1 MVTMV
6 VVVSATG
13 GEDEAGAGTV
23 EEAEK
28 AEAAAAEGTTEEEA
42 EADTPTTDTSGV
54 KGEAVVVVSE
64 GLEAT
69 ETMVMDTAAGTEMVQ
84 GAATRG
90 GICGTAAQ
98 TEGKAAHI
106 CSGRPGIT
114 SAARI
119 EAMVL
124 RTIAAHYFIK
134 DWSLCSAAE
143 PRVNMGRPLSE
154 RLRVKDGVRSPPVHK
169 YPQRER
175 LFDPRK
181 AKRTKG
187 QSGYSRGPVE
197 WLKLD
202 HFMKR
207 KMEMARLEM
216 PRPEKRESKDTEEK
230 TPAAEGKKEAKEGE
244 PESATAKGG
253 SDAPPPDATQRQ
265 SSTPLPTAAV
275 ASARRGIVESTRLIL
290 PSAELRPLLA
300 PSAGV
305 TVHSDSATADGSK
318 DSETDAKRKDDSKKK
333 DESHDETNVVIPRA
347 ALKCHMC
354 AMPKFPS
361 TKSYLKHI
369 EGKQHAILADC
380 FHDRNIAVMDL
391 LMAESKLAC
400 KWRPRK
406 GGSKRCRKCECF
418 MITNIQ
424 QHCQTTEHT
433 NQWDIDQ
440 KNTEMQE
447 QEEEEEKR
455 KEMGLKFLYRETQYR
470 CEICRTHLRN
480 APHAEYHFRSVDHYT
495 NLCSHLAEEKASFLC
510 VCLALEKKELE
521 RYRKRLEISPHQEQE
536 SKAKENAAG
545 DDDDNFED
553 MNNME
558 TVDEALEDVD
568 METHLGD
575 ETGGTGKEEKDDDV
589 ENGGGEGGDL
599 DVSEQSMGSPLVAE
613 IGEDLDGLPEELLHK
628 ETPQEQGKEEQHPDE
643 EEQDGG
649 KEHDKEQV
657 AQEHGE
663 EQDAKEHGEEQDAQE
678 HGEEQDAKEHD
689 EEQDAKEHGEEQDA
703 KEHDEEQDAK
713 EHDKERDE
721 DPGGERVEEHD
732 EPKPEEEG
740 EAVEEKSEDAE
751 LATTAEE
758 NLGYEPANGV

>member
-1 MVTMV
+1 MP
-6 VVVSATG
+6 AYYNRDNYGDDG
-13 GEDEAGAGTV
+13 GGGQRYRGRGRGRGGYGRGGR
-23 EEAEK
+23 
-28 AEAAAAEGTTEEEA
+28 EGRG
-42 EADTPTTDTSGV
+42 SGSRGYNRGGGGGRHSDDRY
-54 KGEAVVVVSE
+54 KWSE
-64 GLEAT
+64 GRGSGGRQRGSGGYR
-69 ETMVMDTAAGTEMVQ
+69 DNGYGHSRYRDGSGSSHQ
-84 GAATRG
+84 GGHMWHSGSDRG
-90 GICGTAAQ
+90 
-98 TEGKAAHI
+98 EGGSHMFRS
-106 CSGRPGIT
+106 SGNHF
-114 SAARI
+114 SSKESRI
-119 EAMVL
+119 AL
-124 RTIAAHYFIK
+124 NI
-134 DWSLCSAAE
+134 LNAE
-143 PRVNMGRPLSE
+143 LA
-154 RLRVKDGVRSPPVHK
+154 LDGVRSPPVHK

-253 SDAPPPDATQRQ
+253 SDAPPPDATQ
-265 SSTPLPTAAV
+265 
-275 ASARRGIVESTRLIL
+275 
-290 PSAELRPLLA
+290 
-300 PSAGV
+300 
-305 TVHSDSATADGSK
+305 SDSATADGSK

-433 NQWDIDQ
+433 LVSQFASVQCCSYKYNRANLEEHRLSLRHLKNQWDIDQ

-455 KEMGLKFLYRETQYR
+455 KEMDKAFHEDVYRLKMSEEGEEELTSATLPPHDPTKPIGLKFLYRETQYR

-495 NLCSHLAEEKASFLC
+495 NLCSHLAEEK
-510 VCLALEKKELE
+510 EKKELE

-740 EAVEEKSEDAE
+740 EAVEEKC
-751 LATTAEE
+751 
-758 NLGYEPANGV
+758 